1 MRLFLSQFPQDAS
14 AAVGRADQSGDFPL
28 HSCCE
33 GGHEEVLSILTS
45 VRPAPVIDVQDAM
58 GGTPF
63 LRAVAHGHVS
73 LACRLIGLGADPTR
87 KNKDAKDAIELV
99 PQSLPTQ
106 SRMVLYEKL
115 LSSGLLPYMYLLC
128 VMQLIV

>member
-1 MRLFLSQFPQDAS
+1 MRLFVSQFPQDAS
-14 AAVGRADQSGDFPL
+14 AAVGRADQGGDFPL

-45 VRPAPVIDVQDAM
+45 VRPAPVIDVQDAR

-73 LACRLIGLGADPTR
+73 LACRLIDLGADPTW
-87 KNKDAKDAIELV
+87 KDKDAKDAIDLV
-99 PQSLPTQ
+99 PHSLPNEK
-106 SRMVLYEKL
+106 RMLLYEKL
-115 LSSGLLPYMYLLC
+115 LSSGMCSMFLLC
-128 VMQLIV
+128 LMQLMV